1 MIAAVEN
8 PKAYRLPTHALPRRY
23 DIEIEARLGSRET
36 SGKVTIQLDVR
47 ESANSVELH
56 AVHQTLK
63 RARLTYGGNTVEGR
77 IEQDEDREIAVISF
91 DDAIPV
97 GEASL
102 EIAFDGEVSNGL
114 EGLYLSK
121 DGPEELLCTQCEETA
136 ARDIFPCFDEPTFKA
151 QFAWK
156 VTTSPEAT
164 VLANGT
170 LQSVQES
177 VDGQSKTW
185 TFAPTKPMSSYLVA
199 LVIGDVASTQEEV
212 VNGTP
217 IRVYAMRGKEFM
229 GQYAHDFTRRLLP
242 WYEDYFGVPYHFDKY
257 DQVGVPGFAAGA
269 MENSGLV
276 LFRQSMLLMNPQT
289 SSWNAE
295 KAVAHVVAHEF
306 AHMWFGNLVTMK
318 WWDDLWLNES
328 FAEWISY
335 KAVNALSPEYDIWD
349 DSQGGRVRAMSL
361 DALESTHPIYNK
373 VETPSQAAEMF
384 DVITYEKGCAVMRM
398 LESFL
403 GEEAFRAGI
412 RTYMREFS
420 EDNAAGADLW
430 RHLEMAA
437 GRPVTRIMESWVTQG
452 GYPIIGVSL
461 QGDTLRLTQKRFF
474 SSPTAPADNAQ
485 TWDAPLIIR
494 YEDGAGVHELRH
506 LLSEREGSVQLDA
519 QGEVRWVYANADEIG
534 FYRQDPD
541 DTLLRGLLDNLD
553 KLSPLEQM
561 GLLSDQWA
569 LVRNGTNP
577 ITRFLEVE
585 QAMLGAS
592 NHNVLGMAVGYLFN
606 IEDLLKEAGDGAAM
620 ERFRSWVGSSFKE
633 RLAELTFEPKEGES
647 QNDAQA
653 RRSVLTA
660 MTMLA
665 QDRESVQQ
673 AEEWASKEAADPASV
688 DANLA
693 GVFVSTAAQFGDDA
707 HFEKHLE
714 TYLQRQKNAS
724 SPQERERYL
733 YSLPFFRPRE
743 LVERIFTLI
752 DERTLPTEAVIPLLR
767 DMLGRRHTQLTAWE
781 YIKGHWSFIATLGSL
796 SVPSVITATG
806 SLPISQREGLE
817 QFYEQHLK
825 GVADQSYAR
834 ALETMD
840 QLAEFRARTKGDVVA
855 WFKK

>member
-1 MIAAVEN
+1 M
-8 PKAYRLPTHALPRRY
+8 AYRLPTRALPRRY
-23 DIEIEARLGSRET
+23 DIEIDARLGRRET

-47 ESANSVELH
+47 ESTNSVELH
-56 AVHQTLK
+56 AVNQTLK
-63 RARLTYGGNTVEGR
+63 DARLTYGGTTVEGR
-77 IEQDEDREIAVISF
+77 IEQDEDRELAIISF
-91 DDAIPV
+91 DEAIPV
-97 GEASL
+97 GEATL
-102 EIAFDGEVSNGL
+102 EVAFDGEVSNGL

-156 VTTSPEAT
+156 VTTSADAT

-170 LQSVQES
+170 LESVQES
-177 VDGQSKTW
+177 VDGESKTW

-199 LVIGDVASTQEEV
+199 LVIGDVASTEEEE

-289 SSWNAE
+289 ASWNAE

-335 KAVNALSPEYDIWD
+335 KAVNALAPEYDIWD

-412 RTYMREFS
+412 RTYMQEFS
-420 EDNAAGADLW
+420 EDNAAGSDLW
-430 RHLEMAA
+430 RHLEKAA
-437 GRPVTRIMESWVTQG
+437 GRPVTRIMESWINQG

-461 QGDTLRLTQKRFF
+461 EGNTLRLTQKRFF

-485 TWDAPLIIR
+485 AWDAPLIIR
-494 YEDGAGVHELRH
+494 YEDGASVHELRH
-506 LLSEREGSVQLDA
+506 LLSGREGTEELDV

-534 FYRQDPD
+534 FYRQDSD
-541 DTLLRGLLDNLD
+541 DHLLRGLLDNLD

-606 IEDLLKEAGDGAAM
+606 IEDLLKEAGDEQAIQN
-620 ERFRSWVGSSFKE
+620 FRRWVASSFKE

-647 QNDAQA
+647 QNDVQA

-665 QDRESVQQ
+665 QDQ
-673 AEEWASKEAADPASV
+673 AAVEQAKEWAGKEAANPAAV

-693 GVFVSTAAQFGDDA
+693 GVFVSTAAQFGDAA
-707 HFEKHLE
+707 HFDKHLA
-714 TYLQRQKNAS
+714 TYQYRQKNAS
-724 SPQERERYL
+724 SPQERDRYL
-733 YSLPFFRPRE
+733 YSFPFFRSPE
-743 LVERIFTLI
+743 LVERVFTLL

-767 DMLGRRHTQLTAWE
+767 DMLGRRHTQLEAWD
-781 YIKGHWSFIATLGSL
+781 YLKGHWEFIATLGSL
-796 SVPSVITATG
+796 SIPSVVNATG
-806 SLPISQREGLE
+806 NLPISQRQELE

-834 ALETMD
+834 AIETME
-840 QLAEFRARTKGDVVA
+840 QLAEFRARTKGDVVV
-855 WFKK
+855 WFQKRGSET

>member
-1 MIAAVEN
+1 MIAAIEN
-8 PKAYRLPTHALPRRY
+8 PMAYRLPTRALPRRY
-23 DIEIEARLGSRET
+23 DIEIDARLGRRET
-36 SGKVTIQLDVR
+36 FGKVTIQLDVR
-47 ESANSVELH
+47 ESTSSVELH

-63 RARLTYGGNTVEGR
+63 DARLTYGGNTVEGR
-77 IEQDEDREIAVISF
+77 IEQDEERELAIISF
-91 DDAIPV
+91 EEAIPV
-97 GEASL
+97 GEATL
-102 EIAFDGEVSNGL
+102 EVAFDGEVSNGL

-156 VTTSPEAT
+156 VTTSADAT

-170 LQSVQES
+170 LES
-177 VDGQSKTW
+177 VRESDDGQSKTW

-199 LVIGDVASTQEEV
+199 LVIGDVASTEEEE

-289 SSWNAE
+289 ASWNAE

-335 KAVNALSPEYDIWD
+335 KAVNALAPEYDIWD

-412 RTYMREFS
+412 RTYMQEFS
-420 EDNAAGADLW
+420 EDNAAGSDLW
-430 RHLEMAA
+430 RHLEKAA
-437 GRPVTRIMESWVTQG
+437 GRPVTRIMESWINQG

-461 QGDTLRLTQKRFF
+461 EGNTLRLTQRRFF

-485 TWDAPLIIR
+485 TWDAPLIIG

-506 LLSEREGSVQLDA
+506 LLSGRDDSVQLDV
-519 QGEVRWVYANADEIG
+519 QGDVRWVYANADEIG
-534 FYRQDPD
+534 FYRQDSD
-541 DTLLRGLLDNLD
+541 DHLLRGLLDNLD

-585 QAMLGAS
+585 QAMLGAR

-606 IEDLLKEAGDGAAM
+606 IEDLLKEAGDEQAIQS
-620 ERFRSWVGSSFKE
+620 FRRWVASSFKE

-647 QNDAQA
+647 QNDVQA

-665 QDRESVQQ
+665 QDQ
-673 AEEWASKEAADPASV
+673 AAVEQAKEWAGKEAGNPASV

-693 GVFVSTAAQFGDDA
+693 GVFVSTAAQFGDAA
-707 HFEKHLE
+707 HFDKHLA
-714 TYLQRQKNAS
+714 TYQQRQKNAS
-724 SPQERERYL
+724 SPQERDRYL
-733 YSLPFFRPRE
+733 YSFPFFRSPE
-743 LVERIFTLI
+743 LVERVFTLL

-767 DMLGRRHTQLTAWE
+767 DMLGRRHTQLKAWD
-781 YIKGHWSFIATLGSL
+781 YLKGHWEFIATLGSL
-796 SVPSVITATG
+796 SIPSVVNATG
-806 SLPISQREGLE
+806 NLPISQREELE

-834 ALETMD
+834 AIETME

-855 WFKK
+855 WFTK